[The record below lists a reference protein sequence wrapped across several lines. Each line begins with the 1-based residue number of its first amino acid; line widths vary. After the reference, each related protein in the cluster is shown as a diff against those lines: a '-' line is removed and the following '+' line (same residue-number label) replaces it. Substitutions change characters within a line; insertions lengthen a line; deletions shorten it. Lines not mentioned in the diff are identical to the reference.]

1 MKGRSRNVLVEAKK
15 FVGLKDVACFYLF
28 LSSIRGD

>member
-15 FVGLKDVACFYLF
+15 CIDLEDVACFYLF
-28 LSSIRGD
+28 TSSIRGD